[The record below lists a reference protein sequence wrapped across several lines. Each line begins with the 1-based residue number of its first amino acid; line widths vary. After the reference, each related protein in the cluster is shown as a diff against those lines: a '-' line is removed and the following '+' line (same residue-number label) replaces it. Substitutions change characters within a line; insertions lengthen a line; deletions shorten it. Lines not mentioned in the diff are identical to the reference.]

1 MVRTYSSFKECTLT
15 WHKILVE
22 VMLGGKSKPCLP
34 LGAVFSRIADVDN
47 GEERRPGSCTAPEQP
62 GKTTCRGQARQ
73 FSERGRDHWTA
84 SNPRISDLLKLHS
97 QSC

>member
-47 GEERRPGSCTAPEQP
+47 REERRPESCTAPEQP
-62 GKTTCRGQARQ
+62 SQPRVAGRLGNSPREDVIIGQRVIPG
-73 FSERGRDHWTA
+73 F
-84 SNPRISDLLKLHS
+84 RIF
-97 QSC
+97 